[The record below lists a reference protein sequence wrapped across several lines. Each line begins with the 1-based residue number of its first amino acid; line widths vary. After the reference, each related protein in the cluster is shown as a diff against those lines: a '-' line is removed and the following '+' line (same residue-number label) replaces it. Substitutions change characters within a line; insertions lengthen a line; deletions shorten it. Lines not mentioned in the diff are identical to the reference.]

1 AALRT
6 ACASYVS
13 ALVTL
18 LRLEGEYAQARDLR
32 DQYRLVVNHLSE
44 GVLTL
49 STDGRVLSYNRS
61 ASEIL
66 RLSGGSWKGR
76 PRMAHSDMMLGED
89 GTILPRAAWPSTLAA
104 RTGRAISNVVVG
116 VPTGNGQI
124 VWLRESV
131 LPMFSPDSASP

>member
-1 AALRT
+1 MTSSGDLLCLFYPAPAATRDDAALRT

-13 ALVTL
+13 ALVKL

-89 GTILPRAAWPSTLAA
+89 GTILPRAAWPSKI
-104 RTGRAISNVVVG
+104 GRASC
-116 VPTGNGQI
+116 
-124 VWLRESV
+124 RERV
-131 LPMFSPDSASP
+131 